1 MKLYYSSGSYLASLG
16 AALGLPAVDCAGEDW
31 VDDYGCR
38 TERARPVSTVPRSSR
53 TPSTTSGVVAAR
65 LCVAILPLPVWR
77 RTGHVLEMT
86 FLTYDQHGRERLDP
100 PQLVGAYGS
109 GMLSTYW
116 YPKGFSPL
124 VRGCRRGTCRWVLWP
139 ACHGP
144 GVHSGDQAHVATPQ
158 DVQHKLGKKQLKSLQ
173 NIMAAQRQ

>member
-1 MKLYYSSGSYLASLG
+1 MSAVKLAAQYFPPRGYPAKGVCYSVPDR
-16 AALGLPAVDCAGEDW
+16 GLENRQVWQHTDACRA
-31 VDDYGCR
+31 DDSVSRYFRCR
-38 TERARPVSTVPRSSR
+38 CT
-53 TPSTTSGVVAAR
+53 G
-65 LCVAILPLPVWR
+65 VWR

-86 FLTYDQHGRERLDP
+86 FLTYDQHGCERLDP

-124 VRGCRRGTCRWVLWP
+124 VQGALADGFCGRH
-139 ACHGP
+139 AHGQ